1 GSELTMKASRKIPDL
16 AALTRRMQWVVIAG
30 TLAIGA
36 LVGYLA
42 GNWHVFV
49 LQDQVA
55 QLETQVDSLYQRA
68 EEFDYQ
74 QHMASVELGIE
85 QAATKSLQ
93 QELLSAQD
101 ENFALRRELTFYQ
114 KIMAP
119 ELEASGVVIDSFELQ
134 PNRTSDHYHFRL
146 AVVQMERQRSLTKGR
161 VSIQLSGRSQ
171 DGSAQSYDVYAL
183 ANLSEADQEFSMRYF
198 TVQAGD
204 FVLPDN
210 FLPERIDVEV
220 TVAGGTSQQLSKS
233 FYWNQLLKPDARPEE
248 SSESLNTNELPVDNT

>member
-1 GSELTMKASRKIPDL
+1 MKAGRKIPDL
-16 AALTRRMQWVVIAG
+16 ATLTRRMQWVVVAG

-55 QLETQVDSLYQRA
+55 QLETQVDRLYERA
-68 EEFDYQ
+68 EVFDYQ

-119 ELEASGVVIDSFELQ
+119 ELEANGVVIDSFELQ
-134 PNRTSDHYHFRL
+134 PNRTSGHFHFRL

-161 VSIQLSGRSQ
+161 VTIQLSGRSQ
-171 DGSAQSYDVYAL
+171 DGSVQSFDLHAL
-183 ANLSEADQEFSMRYF
+183 ANLSESDQQFSMRYF

-204 FVLPDN
+204 FVLPED

-220 TVAGGTSQQLSKS
+220 TVTGGTNQQLSKS
-233 FYWNQLLKPDARPEE
+233 FYWNQLLKPDVSPMETTNPVNEE
-248 SSESLNTNELPVDNT
+248 QLPVDNT

>member
-1 GSELTMKASRKIPDL
+1 MKASRKIPDL
-16 AALTRRMQWVVIAG
+16 ATLTRRMQWVVIAG

-55 QLETQVDSLYQRA
+55 QLEKQVDSLYERA
-68 EEFDYQ
+68 EVFDYQ

-85 QAATKSLQ
+85 KAATQSLQ

-119 ELEASGVVIDSFELQ
+119 EMEASGVVIDSFELQ
-134 PNRTSDHYHFRL
+134 PNRTEGHFHFRL
-146 AVVQMERQRSLTKGR
+146 AVVQMERQRSLTKGSVAIR
-161 VSIQLSGRSQ
+161 LSGRSEA
-171 DGSAQSYDVYAL
+171 GNAQSFDLHAL
-183 ANLSEADQEFSMRYF
+183 ANLTDSDKQFSMRYF

-204 FVLPDN
+204 FVLPEN

-220 TVAGGTSQQLSKS
+220 TVSSGSNQQLSKS
-233 FYWNQLLKPDARPEE
+233 FYWNQLLKPAESPTDSSSPENE
-248 SSESLNTNELPVDNT
+248 AELPVDNT